1 MKFSRAF
8 ILLSVANSISGI
20 AQGISM
26 MAIPWYFTAIIHQER
41 LFGAVYLTVTFIS
54 LFWGMYSGTLV
65 DKYSRKSIFL
75 IVNLIGFINLLSVAI
90 WGYWHHGLPW
100 YLVGYVFANTVF
112 IYNIHFPNL
121 YAFAHEITPKQ
132 YYSRV
137 TSQLEIQGQL
147 CFTLAGGI
155 GAILLQDIDH
165 KVILFGWQV
174 ALPFAFKAWSI
185 YRIFTIDAVA
195 YLIALAII
203 YNIQSF
209 SVVERH
215 IDTGH
220 LWQRIKSGFGF
231 LRRHRLIFIFG
242 NASFLVFLTIM
253 VFSTYVQPAYVD
265 SYMHKGAD
273 VFGFAEM
280 LFSFGALL
288 AGFLTTRIFG
298 ERKAVKGI
306 IILSTL
312 AGVMYAVLA
321 LQATLIILFLAN
333 FVIGACN
340 AATRIQRVT
349 YLFHH
354 IPNRLMGRTNSV
366 FFVIN
371 VLERLCL
378 IGLFTLPFF
387 HTGTYIIYAVV
398 IMALICLAG
407 ALVLA
412 ANYKRLI
419 AQPEIADAVEVREI

>member
-8 ILLSVANSISGI
+8 ILLSIANSISGV

-41 LFGAVYLTVTFIS
+41 LFGTVYLTVTFIS

-75 IVNLIGFINLLSVAI
+75 IVNIIGFLNLSFVAA

-100 YLVGYVFANTVF
+100 YLVGYVFANTVL

-121 YAFAHEITPKQ
+121 YAFAHEITPKHF
-132 YYSRV
+132 YSRV

-165 KVILFGWQV
+165 RVVLFGWQLS
-174 ALPFAFKAWSI
+174 LPFSFKAWSI

-195 YLIALAII
+195 YFFAFCII
-203 YNIQSF
+203 YNIKSF

-215 IDTGH
+215 IDTGA
-220 LWQRIKSGFGF
+220 LWERMKTGFGF
-231 LRRHRLIFIFG
+231 LRKHSLIFIFG

-253 VFSTYVQPAYVD
+253 IFSTYVQPAYVD

-280 LFSFGALL
+280 LFSFGALI
-288 AGFLTTRIFG
+288 AGFLTTRVFG
-298 ERKAVKGI
+298 EKSAVKGI

-312 AGVMYAVLA
+312 AGIMYGILA
-321 LQATLIILFLAN
+321 LQATIAILFIAN
-333 FVIGACN
+333 FIIGACN

-354 IPNRLMGRTNSV
+354 IPNRLMGRANSV

-371 VLERLCL
+371 VIERLCL

-387 HTGTYIIYAVV
+387 HTGIHIVYAVV
-398 IMALICLAG
+398 VMALICIMG
-407 ALVLA
+407 AMVLA
-412 ANYKRLI
+412 INYKRLMK
-419 AQPEIADAVEVREI
+419 QPEIT